1 MYMFCGS
8 DQEEWGVKKCP
19 QGKPATGIF
28 LDLLDLYDIFEG
40 IEAKKN
46 LIAIT

>member
-1 MYMFCGS
+1 M
-8 DQEEWGVKKCP
+8 KKCP

-40 IEAKKN
+40 IEAKKKKKKEHHVN